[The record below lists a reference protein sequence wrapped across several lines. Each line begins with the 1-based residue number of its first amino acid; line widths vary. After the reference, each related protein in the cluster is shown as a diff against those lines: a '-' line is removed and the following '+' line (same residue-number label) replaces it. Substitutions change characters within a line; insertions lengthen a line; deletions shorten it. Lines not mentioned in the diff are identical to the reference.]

1 MARYL
6 DPKNDLIF
14 KRIFGERPNLLISFL
29 NALMPL
35 DKGQLI
41 ESVEYLTPENVP
53 ENPLKKFSIVDVR
66 CKDNHGRKFIV
77 EMQVQW
83 SDVFPTRMLH
93 NVSRTYSRQLKRGE
107 KYEALQN
114 VYGLGILNDVF
125 DKKTSEYYH
134 RFQLAN
140 CKNTDETINGIEII
154 MVELPKFKPETVT
167 EKRMAVLWLRFLR
180 EIEDSVTIVSE
191 DLLANEEIREAL
203 DICEESAYTDE
214 ELEIYDI
221 YWTDI
226 SNERSLLSSSKN
238 EGIAIGEAKGIA
250 IGEAKGIAKSE
261 EKILKLEQEI
271 ERLNKLLDK
280 NLK

>member
-35 DKGQLI
+35 DEGQLI
-41 ESVEYLTPENVP
+41 ESVEYLTPENVT

-66 CKDNHGRKFIV
+66 CKDNNGRKFIV

-93 NVSRTYSRQLKRGE
+93 NVARTYSRQLQRGE
-107 KYEALQN
+107 KYETLQN

-125 DKKTSEYYH
+125 DKKTQEYYH
-134 RFQLAN
+134 RYQLAN
-140 CKNTDETINGIEII
+140 CKNTNETISGIEII
-154 MVELPKFKPETVT
+154 MVELPKFKPETIN
-167 EKRMAVLWLRFLR
+167 EKRMAVLWLRFLK
-180 EIEDSVTIVSE
+180 EIKDSITIIPE
-191 DLLANEEIREAL
+191 DLLANEDIREAL
-203 DICEESAYTDE
+203 DICKESAYTEE
-214 ELEIYDI
+214 ELALYDA

-238 EGIAIGEAKGIA
+238 EGIAKGYAKGLA
-250 IGEAKGIAKSE
+250 EGLAEGEKE
-261 EKILKLEQEI
+261 RVQLKEEI
-271 ERLNKLLDK
+271 EKLKQMLDK
-280 NLK
+280 NSNK